1 MTLSGLVAK
10 RGGLTVSQVL
20 FLSDDALLAAIRRRD
35 DAALAHLYARYRP
48 LIVRFVQ
55 QNNGHSDETDD
66 LLQDAIIILY
76 ENLLRPDFTLTCQ
89 LGTYL
94 YSICRNRWLA
104 QLRTRQRLVDV
115 ADFVTDLPDNEPE
128 EANERP
134 DEARLRQTIDEL
146 GDPCRPILLG
156 YYFDRLS
163 LEQLASQL
171 HYASA
176 NVVKQQKFRCIERL
190 KKRFLPQA

>member
-1 MTLSGLVAK
+1 M
-10 RGGLTVSQVL
+10 SQPTY
-20 FLSDDALLAAIRRRD
+20 LSDEALLAAICRRD
-35 DAALAHLYARYRP
+35 DAALRQVYRRYRP
-48 LIVRFVQ
+48 LIARFVQ
-55 QNNGHSDETDD
+55 QNNGRNDDTDD
-66 LLQDAIIILY
+66 LLQEAIITLY

-104 QLRTRQRLVDV
+104 QLRTRQRIVDV
-115 ADFVTDLPDNEPE
+115 ADYVPDLPDNSPT
-128 EANERP
+128 EADELP
-134 DEARLRQTIDEL
+134 DDGQLRQAVNEL
-146 GDPCRPILLG
+146 GDPCRPILMG

-190 KKRFLPQA
+190 KKRFLPPGKAQ